1 VDKSKTPERFSKTP
15 KRFSKTPKRFLEWGD
30 LVLPWVIEL
39 VLLVASFQLAAA
51 TGLGFFASFLVF
63 CAALGVLTLV
73 ALKIIRTFFPL
84 KPGVFSISDKSRMFS
99 VWNLY
104 GFLLGTNF
112 SLFYLNNLLPMIF
125 RKIFYQ
131 LLGAKLGKGVLGIAG
146 TIFDPS
152 LVTLEEDVFIG
163 YEANL
168 SPHLIA
174 VVASKKVLILGRIE
188 IRKGVM
194 IGGRT
199 LILPGVTIGENS
211 MVNALSLVPMNTHI
225 PPNEVWGGNPAK
237 RISSLTSKE
246 GQDQPPA

>member
-1 VDKSKTPERFSKTP
+1 MEKSKPS
-15 KRFSKTPKRFLEWGD
+15 KRFLEWGD
-30 LVLPWVIEL
+30 LVLPWIIEL
-39 VLLVASFQLAAA
+39 VLLAASFQLAAA
-51 TGLGFFASFLVF
+51 SGLGFFASFLVF

-73 ALKIIRTFFPL
+73 ALKIIRMVAPL
-84 KPGVFSISDKSRMFS
+84 KSGVFSVSDKSRMFS

-104 GFLLGTNF
+104 SFLLGFNL
-112 SLFYLNNLLPMIF
+112 SLFYMNNLLPMPF

-131 LLGAKLGKGVLGIAG
+131 LLGAKLGKGVLAIAG

-168 SPHLIA
+168 SPHLMA

-188 IRKGVM
+188 IKKGVM

-225 PPNEVWGGNPAK
+225 PPNEIWGGNPAK
-237 RISSLTSKE
+237 KIASLTAKE
-246 GQDQPPA
+246 SENQPPA

>member
-1 VDKSKTPERFSKTP
+1 MEKSKTR
-15 KRFSKTPKRFLEWGD
+15 KRFLEWGD
-30 LVLPWVIEL
+30 LVLPWIVEII
-39 VLLVASFQLAAA
+39 LLAASFQLAAA
-51 TGLGFFASFLVF
+51 SGLGFFASFLIF
-63 CAALGVLTLV
+63 CTSLGVLTLV
-73 ALKIIRTFFPL
+73 ALKIIRMVAPL
-84 KPGVFSISDKSRMFS
+84 KSGVFSISEKSRMFS

-104 GFLLGTNF
+104 SFVLGTNL
-112 SLFYLNNLLPMIF
+112 SLFYMNNLLPMIL
-125 RKIFYQ
+125 RKLFYQ
-131 LLGAKLGKGVLGIAG
+131 LLGARLGKGVLGIAG

-188 IRKGVM
+188 IKKGVM

-225 PPNEVWGGNPAK
+225 PANEIWGGNPAK
-237 RISSLTSKE
+237 KIASLTSKE
-246 GQDQPPA
+246 SQDQPSA

>member
-1 VDKSKTPERFSKTP
+1 VSEASRSKQQAVS
-15 KRFSKTPKRFLEWGD
+15 KRFLEWGD
-30 LVLPWVIEL
+30 LALPWVVEI
-39 VLLVASFQLAAA
+39 VLLGASYELAAA
-51 TGLGFFASFLVF
+51 SGLGLFASVLIF
-63 CAALGVLTLV
+63 CAALMVLTFV
-73 ALKIIRTFFPL
+73 ALKIIRMVFPF
-84 KPGVFSISDKSRMFS
+84 KSGVYSISEKSRMFS

-104 GFLLGTNF
+104 SFVLGTNL
-112 SLFYLNNLLPMIF
+112 SLFYMNNLLPMIL
-125 RKIFYQ
+125 RKLFYQ
-131 LLGAKLGKGVLGIAG
+131 LLGASMGKGVLAIAG

-188 IRKGVM
+188 IKKGVM

-225 PPNEVWGGNPAK
+225 PANEIWGGNPAK
-237 RISSLTSKE
+237 RIASLTGKE
-246 GQDQPPA
+246 SHDQPSA